1 MSGPRKVPATTQAR
15 QARASDPTA
24 SAWVS
29 ANAGSGKTHVLAQR
43 VIRLLL
49 AGTPPGRI
57 LCLTFTKAAAA
68 NMAERVFKNLA
79 AWSSLDDSALA
90 SAIEATGAPRPSEAH
105 QLGLARKL
113 FARAVET
120 PGGLKIQ
127 TLHAFCERVLHAAP
141 FEANVAAGFA
151 IIEEVQQAQ
160 LIARAKMEVLAQARR
175 DADLAQALEK
185 IAEDAGL
192 VFTDLLD
199 EALRQ
204 RAFFR
209 AANMAGADQD
219 LRLALGLAADDA
231 PDQIV
236 HDMLKGGIAPAR
248 WPDKAVLL
256 VSGSATD
263 GKKGA
268 LFLAAYEDLRAG
280 AAEEALEKYL
290 TIFFTKKGA
299 GTPVANLLNN
309 GLASARPDLLEELS
323 DEQTRLERLRDK
335 RAAMA
340 AAERT
345 QALARLVNAILDRY
359 ETLKAERQLLD
370 FDDLIARARELLTRS
385 SARWVLQKLD
395 AGIDHILVDEAQ
407 DTSAA
412 QWDILDRISSDFF
425 AGEGQSRRTRTFFAV
440 GDEKQSI
447 FSFQGAAPA
456 LFARKKEEFQRL
468 AAGADKAFNPVD
480 LNLSFRSAQG
490 ILDAVDKV
498 FSLPDNFRGRR

>member
-1 MSGPRKVPATTQAR
+1 MSGPRKVPASTQAR
-15 QARASDPTA
+15 QALASDPTA

-79 AWSSLDDSALA
+79 AWSSLDDDALA
-90 SAIEATGAPRPSEAH
+90 SAIAATGAPRPSEAH

-160 LIARAKMEVLAQARR
+160 LIARAKMEVLASARR
-175 DADLAQALEK
+175 DAELAQALEK
-185 IAEDAGL
+185 IAQDAGL

-209 AANMAGADQD
+209 TAGTAGADAD

-231 PDQIV
+231 PAKIV

-256 VSGSATD
+256 MSGSATD

-268 LFLAAYEDLRAG
+268 LFLAAYEELRAG
-280 AAEEALEKYL
+280 RSEEALQNYL
-290 TIFFTKKGA
+290 TIFFIEKGA
-299 GTPVANLLNN
+299 GTPVKKLLNN
-309 GLASARPDLLEELS
+309 GLANARPDLLQELS
-323 DEQTRLERLRDK
+323 DEQTRLDRLRDK

-345 QALARLVNAILDRY
+345 QALALLVSAILDRY

-425 AGEGQSRRTRTFFAV
+425 AGEGQSQRTRH
-440 GDEKQSI
+440 I
-447 FSFQGAAPA
+447 
-456 LFARKKEEFQRL
+456 
-468 AAGADKAFNPVD
+468 
-480 LNLSFRSAQG
+480 
-490 ILDAVDKV
+490 
-498 FSLPDNFRGRR
+498 FRGRRRETVDFFVSRRRSRAVRA